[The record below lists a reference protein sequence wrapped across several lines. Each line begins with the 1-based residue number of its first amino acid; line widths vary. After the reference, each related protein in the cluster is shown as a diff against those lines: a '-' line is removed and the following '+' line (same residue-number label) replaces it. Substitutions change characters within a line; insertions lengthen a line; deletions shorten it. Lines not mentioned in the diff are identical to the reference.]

1 MGYSET
7 STSFRIYVPSER
19 HVEVSRDVT
28 FHEEETFKQSKEIK
42 CDPETEEDETPI
54 EEDNNDDSSPSDI
67 QRENPIEHA
76 ELPVIDELDELVDEP
91 PTKRRSTW
99 C

>member
-1 MGYSET
+1 M
-7 STSFRIYVPSER
+7 
-19 HVEVSRDVT
+19 T
-28 FHEEETFKQSKEIK
+28 FHEEEVFKWSKELE
-42 CDPETEEDETPI
+42 CDPVTEEAEAPI
-54 EEDNNDDSSPSDI
+54 EEDHDDDSSPSDV

-91 PTKRRSTW
+91 PTKRRPTG